1 MWWNWL
7 TLSGAFL
14 LGATLGILLMGLLA
28 AGHRE

>member
-7 TLSGAFL
+7 VFAAAFL
-14 LGATLGILLMGLLA
+14 LGANLGILLIGLLA